1 MPNCQKIQSVMESK
15 KEAIELLNTFREM
28 RKQNKISIVSLCEML
43 SEHRTTIYRI
53 ENGEVD
59 PRLSTIIRYL
69 HGIGCHLECISDNP
83 LDNTDTSNTSE
94 SATLTTP
101 STTDNNEPESLLTSF
116 LDMLDRC
123 GYELRIVRK
132 DGKNNYQKLSENLI
146 KAIGNEDQYAITQIL
161 NNMQTSL
168 NLDNMIED
176 KNYNAFLIQRPENDK
191 STR

>member
-132 DGKNNYQKLSENLI
+132 DGKNNYQKLSEDLI

>member
-1 MPNCQKIQSVMESK
+1 MPNYQKIQSVMESK

-69 HGIGCHLECISDNP
+69 HGIGCHLECISDNT

-132 DGKNNYQKLSENLI
+132 DGKNNYQKLSEDLI

-168 NLDNMIED
+168 NLEHMIEG
-176 KNYNAFLIQRPENDK
+176 KNFNAFLIQRPEND
-191 STR
+191 SGTR

>member
-1 MPNCQKIQSVMESK
+1 MPNYQKNQSVMESK

-132 DGKNNYQKLSENLI
+132 DGKNNYQKLSEDLI
-146 KAIGNEDQYAITQIL
+146 KAISNEDQYAITQIL